1 MLSNSCRYGIRAMI
15 FLAKESKN
23 GGNTGIK
30 KISEDLG
37 LPSPFL
43 AKILMQL
50 AKQKI
55 LTSTKGPHGG
65 FSLLVSPE
73 KITVLDVI
81 IAIDGQDIFTNC
93 VMHNGTCE
101 TLGREK
107 KYCPL
112 HEEYEKT
119 RRDLVT
125 LFKSKTIYDLAERA
139 DNSDL
144 ITI

>member
-15 FLAKESKN
+15 FLAQQSKT

-30 KISEDLG
+30 KISDDLN

-50 AKQKI
+50 AKRKI

-65 FSLLVSPE
+65 FSLQLSPE

-81 IAIDGQDIFTNC
+81 LAIDGEDIFTNC
-93 VMHNGTCE
+93 VMHNGSCE
-101 TLGREK
+101 TLGKEK

-119 RRDLVT
+119 RKDLVK
-125 LFKSKTIYDLAERA
+125 LFESKTIYDLALRA
-139 DNSDL
+139 DNSDF